1 MTWRKARKKPI
12 IIEFREVKPNTEVE
26 IKGVWV
32 EAERIK
38 TREGELYGFPTKDFI
53 IKGIKGELY
62 PIGKEIFNKTYEVIL
77 EE

>member
-32 EAERIK
+32 EAERITCVSYMK
-38 TREGELYGFPTKDFI
+38 HWR
-53 IKGIKGELY
+53 
-62 PIGKEIFNKTYEVIL
+62 
-77 EE
+77 